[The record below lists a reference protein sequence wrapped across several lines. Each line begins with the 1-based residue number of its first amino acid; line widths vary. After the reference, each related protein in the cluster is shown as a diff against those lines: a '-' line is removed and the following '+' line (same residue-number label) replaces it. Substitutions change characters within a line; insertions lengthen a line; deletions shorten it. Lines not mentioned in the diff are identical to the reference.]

1 MKEVNI
7 SRKSEVNGS
16 SGMADEI
23 RGKVADSFF
32 LRLRGLIG
40 RDPKSFGPLLIM
52 PCSDIHT
59 FFMSDAIDVVYLDKS
74 NRVLKVARNLM
85 PGKVFAPVKHA
96 RSVLELPAGYA
107 DKWNIQEHEIWK
119 VNIHGRS

>member
-1 MKEVNI
+1 MKQV
-7 SRKSEVNGS
+7 
-16 SGMADEI
+16 EI
-23 RGKVADSFF
+23 MRDGFPAEETIDGKVADSFF

-40 RDPKSFGPLLIM
+40 RDPKSFGPLLIT

-59 FFMSDAIDVVYLDKS
+59 FFMSDAIDVIYLDKS
-74 NRVLKVARNLM
+74 NRVLKVAHNLI

-107 DKWNIQEHEIWK
+107 DKLKIQEQEVWK
-119 VNIHGRS
+119 VKING

>member
-7 SRKSEVNGS
+7 SREAAVNGS
-16 SGMADEI
+16 SKAVDEI
-23 RGKVADSFF
+23 KGKVADSFF

-40 RDPKSFGPLLIM
+40 RDPKSFGPLLIT

-59 FFMSDAIDVVYLDKS
+59 FFMSDAIDVVYLDKG
-74 NRVLKVARNLM
+74 NKVLKVARNLM

-96 RSVLELPAGYA
+96 RSVLEIPAGYA
-107 DKWNIQEHEIWK
+107 DKWNIQEHEVWK